1 MRILGGTL
9 KGRSLSV
16 VVLPGTR
23 PTTDAMRESL
33 FSTLESHIDWTE
45 CTVLDLFS
53 GTGALG
59 FEALSR
65 GASHC
70 TFVEK
75 STSMCRSIERNAK
88 ALELTAQCTVH
99 VEDVMSMLKRRTGV
113 YDVVFCD
120 PPYDLRSCNQV
131 LRALD
136 SHRIVSDGGVFVA
149 EHDEREVVVDV
160 KGWQRKASRQ
170 RGSTVVDVLQFT
182 DVP

>member
-9 KGRSLSV
+9 KGRSLTV
-16 VVLPGTR
+16 VVAPGTR

-33 FSTLESHIDWTE
+33 FSTLESHIDWTN

-65 GASHC
+65 GAAHC
-70 TFVEK
+70 TFVDK

-88 ALELTAQCTVH
+88 ALELAAQCTVLD
-99 VEDVMSMLKRRTGV
+99 EDVMSMLMRRTGV

-131 LRALD
+131 LRTLD
-136 SHRIVSDGGVFVA
+136 THRIVSDSGVFIA
-149 EHDEREVVVDV
+149 EHDEREVVVDME
-160 KGWQRKASRQ
+160 GWERMASRR
-170 RGSTVVDVLQFT
+170 RGGTVVDVFQFT